1 MNELLQKKNNGFT
14 LVETLVAAGI
24 LAILIAVSA
33 VGLARARAMLKITEM
48 DNAARSIYM
57 AAENQAVLLKNG
69 KRLGSLVK
77 KTGTGDNAIQA
88 TAAVAGVAEGEEA
101 AAPVELYYIQ
111 GSDPA
116 MERLLPA
123 GSIDPALWD
132 GDFYVFYEPV
142 SGCVTDVFFCETA
155 IGGMDQAFYNT
166 WTTATREER
175 TKPMLGYYGGGQA
188 EGEETG
194 PASAPLHRRGDRQ
207 RGAADGEGHLLAAP
221 VGGVGGLHTGCVA
234 EL

>member
-1 MNELLQKKNNGFT
+1 MMNELLQKKNNGFT

-88 TAAVAGVAEGEEA
+88 V
-101 AAPVELYYIQ
+101 
-111 GSDPA
+111 
-116 MERLLPA
+116 
-123 GSIDPALWD
+123 
-132 GDFYVFYEPV
+132 
-142 SGCVTDVFFCETA
+142 
-155 IGGMDQAFYNT
+155 N
-166 WTTATREER
+166 WTTE
-175 TKPMLGYYGGGQA
+175 
-188 EGEETG
+188 
-194 PASAPLHRRGDRQ
+194 
-207 RGAADGEGHLLAAP
+207 LL
-221 VGGVGGLHTGCVA
+221 
-234 EL
+234 